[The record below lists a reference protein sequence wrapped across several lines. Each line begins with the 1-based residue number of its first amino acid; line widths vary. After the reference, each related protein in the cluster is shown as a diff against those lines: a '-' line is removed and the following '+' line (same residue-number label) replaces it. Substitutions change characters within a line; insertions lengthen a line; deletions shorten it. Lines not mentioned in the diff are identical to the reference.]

1 MILNCGNLILRTLF
15 SKAFQWQL
23 PKPHNK
29 ICDFWTL
36 TMLLPCSSSINNVPR
51 IMLYNGIPGNTV
63 QHKVQNVCK
72 QLVVCYRRRLIDEWF
87 YKLVFCVHFYED
99 LLSQSLNK
107 SFEDPLLAFRNVSH
121 QTFHSWLWIDW
132 YTSVLHPS
140 RPTTVFRSVFFFFH
154 FISLKNL
161 KVIKNGTYRRHF
173 SRLLIKIN
181 SFKRSQT
188 ADSFNGFPPST
199 QITTMQISIFIPS

>member
-1 MILNCGNLILRTLF
+1 MILNCGNFILRTLF

-36 TMLLPCSSSINNVPR
+36 TMLLPCSSSIHNVPR
-51 IMLYNGIPGNTV
+51 IMLYNGIRGNTV
-63 QHKVQNVCK
+63 QHKIQNVCK

-132 YTSVLHPS
+132 YTSVLHPT
-140 RPTTVFRSVFFFFH
+140 RPTTVFRSVFFFFSFH
-154 FISLKNL
+154 QLK
-161 KVIKNGTYRRHF
+161 K
-173 SRLLIKIN
+173 S
-181 SFKRSQT
+181 
-188 ADSFNGFPPST
+188 
-199 QITTMQISIFIPS
+199 

>member
-1 MILNCGNLILRTLF
+1 
-15 SKAFQWQL
+15 
-23 PKPHNK
+23 
-29 ICDFWTL
+29 
-36 TMLLPCSSSINNVPR
+36 
-51 IMLYNGIPGNTV
+51 MLYNGIRGNTV
-63 QHKVQNVCK
+63 QHKIQNVCK
-72 QLVVCYRRRLIDEWF
+72 QLAVCYRRRLIDEWF

-140 RPTTVFRSVFFFFH
+140 RPTTVFRSVNFFFH

-181 SFKRSQT
+181 SFKKIKSNCRLIQW
-188 ADSFNGFPPST
+188 
-199 QITTMQISIFIPS
+199 ISSIYTNNNLANINFHPQLMSISLN

>member
-1 MILNCGNLILRTLF
+1 MILNCGNFILRTLF

-51 IMLYNGIPGNTV
+51 IMLYNGIRGNTV
-63 QHKVQNVCK
+63 QHKIQNVCK
-72 QLVVCYRRRLIDEWF
+72 QLVVCYRRRLIDESF
-87 YKLVFCVHFYED
+87 YKLSFCVHFYQD
-99 LLSQSLNK
+99 LLIQSLNK

-121 QTFHSWLWIDW
+121 QTFHSWLYWLIHICS
-132 YTSVLHPS
+132 TSYQTYNCVS
-140 RPTTVFRSVFFFFH
+140 ICIFFFH

-199 QITTMQISIFIPS
+199 QITTLQISIFIPS

>member
-1 MILNCGNLILRTLF
+1 M
-15 SKAFQWQL
+15 
-23 PKPHNK
+23 
-29 ICDFWTL
+29 
-36 TMLLPCSSSINNVPR
+36 
-51 IMLYNGIPGNTV
+51 
-63 QHKVQNVCK
+63 
-72 QLVVCYRRRLIDEWF
+72 VVCYRRRLIDEWF

-140 RPTTVFRSVFFFFH
+140 RPTTVFRSVNFFFH

-188 ADSFNGFPPST
+188 ADSFNRFPPST
-199 QITTMQISIFIPS
+199 QITTLQISIFIPS

>member
-1 MILNCGNLILRTLF
+1 
-15 SKAFQWQL
+15 
-23 PKPHNK
+23 
-29 ICDFWTL
+29 
-36 TMLLPCSSSINNVPR
+36 MLLPCSSSINNVPR
-51 IMLYNGIPGNTV
+51 IMLYNGIRGNTV
-63 QHKVQNVCK
+63 QHKIQNVCK
-72 QLVVCYRRRLIDEWF
+72 QLVVCYQRRLIDEWF

-107 SFEDPLLAFRNVSH
+107 SFEDPLSAFRNVSH

-132 YTSVLHPS
+132 YTSALHPT
-140 RPTTVFRSVFFFFH
+140 RPTTVFRSVNFFFH

-161 KVIKNGTYRRHF
+161 KVIKNGIYRRHF

-199 QITTMQISIFIPS
+199 QITTIQISIFIPS